1 MNSELLYNTRMGWN
15 INLTPAKKERFM
27 FDGHTSI
34 SPLVK
39 SNFNTQELIELML
52 IIRHEAKKRNGLDK
66 IQRAINIINQQ
77 VVLVIHDISEEE
89 KEALKKAYK
98 ITNKDLI
105 EFNHQSVVF
114 PEENWLKE

>member
-1 MNSELLYNTRMGWN
+1 MGWN
-15 INLTPAKKERFM
+15 INLTPAKSERFM

-39 SNFNTQELIELML
+39 SNFNTQELIELVL
-52 IIRHEAKKRNGLDK
+52 LIRHEAQKRNGLDK
-66 IQRAINIINQQ
+66 IQHAMNTVNQQ

-89 KEALKKAYK
+89 KTTLKKAYK
-98 ITNKDLI
+98 ITDMDLI